1 MDVNSFFDKG
11 ALMDDIDLGGTLLID
26 FTLGAKIDLEAIRSS
41 NYASATNDLHIQVNN
56 LEATAFVRGEDLSLD
71 FPLQLRDA
79 SSSLVTFGLTQGL
92 LQMELSGEN
101 IFRCQ
106 TVVFLFLPFV
116 LSRPVPLLRAG
127 SVQGVALKKAF
138 YTKLVSGFCV

>member
-56 LEATAFVRGEDLSLD
+56 LEATAFVRGEDLS
-71 FPLQLRDA
+71 
-79 SSSLVTFGLTQGL
+79 
-92 LQMELSGEN
+92 
-101 IFRCQ
+101 
-106 TVVFLFLPFV
+106 
-116 LSRPVPLLRAG
+116 
-127 SVQGVALKKAF
+127 
-138 YTKLVSGFCV
+138 